1 MRLTSTDPHRRHS
14 AKASAYAGFPLAS
27 DSLGFEAT
35 RQTDTMIGR
44 FDRYILAQLV
54 TLFGFFALVL
64 VLVYWVNRAVV
75 LFDQLIANGQSAA
88 VFLEFTALSLP
99 NVIRIVLP
107 VAAFAG
113 TIYVTNRLMSESEL
127 VVVQSTGFSPWRLMR
142 PVLLFGGIVFLMS
155 SVLAHVLVPVSQA
168 RFADRSAEIAENMTA
183 RLLSDGRFLHPAKG
197 VTFYIREISPL
208 GALQNVFLSDARE
221 EGRVVTYT
229 AREALLLRGADNP
242 SLVMI
247 DGMAQNFDE
256 NSNRL
261 SVTRFQDFA
270 FDLNGLVNDV
280 SRGIRRPGEL
290 STPVLLAAGPEAQ
303 ALTGASRAVLIAE
316 AHERFS
322 DALNGLIA
330 PLIGFAALLVGGF
343 SRFGVWRQILGAIGA
358 LILVQMVTQAGQG
371 AVRNDAALWP
381 LSYSG
386 PVFGLLIGLGLLSI
400 SAHPTLFRRRPKV
413 VP

>member
-1 MRLTSTDPHRRHS
+1 
-14 AKASAYAGFPLAS
+14 
-27 DSLGFEAT
+27 
-35 RQTDTMIGR
+35 MIGR

-54 TLFGFFALVL
+54 MLFGFFALVL
-64 VLVYWVNRAVV
+64 VLVYWVNRAVI

-99 NVIRIVLP
+99 NVIRVVLP
-107 VAAFAG
+107 IAAFAG

-142 PVLLFGGIVFLMS
+142 PVLLFGVIVFLMS
-155 SVLAHVLVPVSQA
+155 SILAHLLVPISQA

-197 VTFYIREISPL
+197 VTFYIREVSPL

-221 EGRVVTYT
+221 EGRTVTYT
-229 AREALLLRGADNP
+229 AREALLLRGENNP
-242 SLVMI
+242 NLVMI
-247 DGMAQNFDE
+247 DGMAQSFDE
-256 NSNRL
+256 DSRRL

-270 FDLNGLVNDV
+270 FDLDGLVDGV
-280 SRGIRRPGEL
+280 SRNRRHPGEL
-290 STPVLLAAGPEAQ
+290 STPALLAASPEAQ
-303 ALTGASRAVLIAE
+303 ALTGANRAVLISE

-343 SRFGVWRQILGAIGA
+343 SRFGVWRQILGAICA

-371 AVRNDAALWP
+371 AVRSNAELWM

-386 PVFGLLIGLGLLSI
+386 PIFGLLIGLGLLSI
-400 SAHPTLFRRRPKV
+400 SAHPSLFQLKRRASA
-413 VP
+413 